1 MRKNWF
7 HNLIIC
13 ALIILAAWCGV
24 LMSDAQNVERQG
36 NNFIA
41 VSTRSTKTEADQTK
55 FTYKTTDGKIYPIF
69 ITKTGSCFIKKISA
83 KTGKEYKMYL
93 KPEVR
98 DEICREL
105 GVKYTG
111 RSSVKK

>member
-1 MRKNWF
+1 MSKNWLID
-7 HNLIIC
+7 LIIC
-13 ALIILAAWCGV
+13 GIITACAWGFALLSYGQDVQRNGTEFVAI
-24 LMSDAQNVERQG
+24 
-36 NNFIA
+36 
-41 VSTRSTKTEADQTK
+41 STRSAKSEAAQTK
-55 FTYKTTDGKIYPIF
+55 FTYKTTDGKAYPIF

-111 RSSVKK
+111 RNSVKK

>member
-1 MRKNWF
+1 MGRNVFIDW
-7 HNLIIC
+7 IIC
-13 ALIILAAWCGV
+13 ALILIAAWCGIA
-24 LMSDAQNVERQG
+24 MGNAQDIQRNGTEFV
-36 NNFIA
+36 A
-41 VSTRSTKTEADQTK
+41 VSTRSAKSEAAQTK
-55 FTYKTTDGKIYPIF
+55 FTYKTTDGKVYPIF

-98 DEICREL
+98 DEICKEL